1 MTPREQGLFAAKAA
15 AEAAGSRY
23 VKVAIE
29 RGIESF
35 DGLTYRLQDTDAAIG
50 DRVKVPLGNA
60 GKLVGGIVI
69 DVGGPELLGDFPPD
83 RVRVVREVTRV
94 ALAPPLVTLAKWI
107 AAYTICPL
115 GMVLA
120 TMTPAAVKKDVG
132 RRTVEQL
139 QRTNA
144 PTPQDLPTAALAIW
158 NTISALDADTF
169 PLSSDD
175 LLDLLAEKNKR
186 NINRLITAGLLAK
199 VQVQSIQVRGS
210 GGLTPAFSSQS
221 ITPTADQSRIIN
233 GIANSLSRFS
243 VHLLRG
249 VTGSGKTE
257 VFLGVLRRVLDAGQS
272 AIVLVPE
279 ISLTPQ
285 SQERFASRFGD
296 VGVAVMHSGL
306 SASRRNAEWAR
317 VARGDARVV
326 VGARSAIFA
335 PVVNLGVIVVDEEHD
350 TSYKQDQLPRYNG
363 RDVAIKRAQ
372 IESCPVILG
381 SATPSLESWANATSV
396 PPRFTLWEMNQR
408 VGGGK
413 LPRVEIVDLAQ
424 EQRTLAAGGDNSR
437 DWSIG
442 PRLRG
447 AIRQT
452 LTDNGQ
458 VILLLNRRGFAHAV
472 HCSSAACGWVLTC
485 DQCSS
490 AMVFHKDPRVERG
503 GIVRCHH
510 CLAEQTLPRLC
521 PVSGHPLHMLGRGTQ
536 RAVEELESLFA
547 DLDIARD
554 RTLLRLDSD
563 TMRRADDY
571 FHALD
576 KFKRGEAR
584 MLLGTQMIAKGLDFP
599 GVRLVGVLNADL
611 GAHAAD
617 FRSDERAF
625 QLISQVAGRAGRAD
639 GAGRVLVQT
648 LAPLG
653 NAVRF
658 AAQHDYLGFAAREM
672 EVRARAKLPP
682 VTRMA
687 RIVCRDTSAQ
697 AALLRAREIV
707 GYFAQQHAGAV
718 RALGPTP
725 AIIEKVA
732 GEFRYVIELTAAR
745 ADALHAA
752 LSACRAAGLIKS
764 DAQTAIDVDPVSG
777 I

>member
-1 MTPREQGLFAAKAA
+1 
-15 AEAAGSRY
+15 
-23 VKVAIE
+23 
-29 RGIESF
+29 
-35 DGLTYRLQDTDAAIG
+35 
-50 DRVKVPLGNA
+50 
-60 GKLVGGIVI
+60 
-69 DVGGPELLGDFPPD
+69 LLGDFPPE
-83 RVRVVREVTRV
+83 RVRSVSEATRV
-94 ALAPPLVTLAKWI
+94 CLSPALVTLAKWI
-107 AAYTICPL
+107 GAYTICPL
-115 GMVLA
+115 GMVLS
-120 TMTPAAVKKDVG
+120 TMTPAAVKKDTG
-132 RRTVEQL
+132 RRVHEEL
-139 QRTNA
+139 ERTNVPMPESLSA
-144 PTPQDLPTAALAIW
+144 GLRAVW
-158 NTISALDADTF
+158 NAVVKLDEDAF
-169 PLSSDD
+169 PLSADD
-175 LLDLLAEKNKR
+175 LMDALGEKTKR
-186 NINRLITAGLLAK
+186 NVNRLIAAGLLTK
-199 VQVQSIQVRGS
+199 VHVEDIHARGS
-210 GGLTPAFSSQS
+210 GGFLPSLAVQP
-221 ITPTADQSRIIN
+221 IIPTDEQTRIID
-233 GIANSLSRFS
+233 GIGRSIGQFG

-257 VFLGVLRRVLDAGQS
+257 VYLGVIRRVLDAGQS

-285 SQERFASRFGD
+285 SQERFSSRFGD

-317 VARGDARVV
+317 VSRGEARVV

-335 PVVNLGVIVVDEEHD
+335 PSANLGVIVVDEEHD

-363 RDVAIKRAQ
+363 RDVAIKRGQ

-396 PPRFTLWEMNQR
+396 PPRFSLWQLTSR

-413 LPRVEIVDLAQ
+413 LPRVEIVDLAE
-424 EQRTLAAGGDNSR
+424 EQRALAAGGDKSR
-437 DWSIG
+437 EWSVG

-452 LTDNGQ
+452 LLDAGQ

-485 DQCSS
+485 EQCSA
-490 AMVFHKDPRVERG
+490 AMVFHKDPRLERG
-503 GIVRCHH
+503 GLVRCHH
-510 CLAEQTLPRLC
+510 CLAEQIMPKLC

-536 RAVEELESLFA
+536 RVVEELETLFA
-547 DLDIARD
+547 DLKIVRD
-554 RTLLRLDSD
+554 ETLLRLDSD

-639 GAGRVLVQT
+639 SAGRVLVQT

-658 AAQHDYLGFAAREM
+658 AATHDFLGFASREM

-687 RIVCRDTSAQ
+687 RIICRDGSAHN
-697 AALLRAREIV
+697 ALLRARGIAD
-707 GYFAQQHAGAV
+707 YFTSQHGAAV
-718 RALGPTP
+718 RTLGPTP

-752 LSACRAAGLIKS
+752 LAACRAVGLIKS